1 MKFGFR
7 KFSLNKSIK
16 ARTTGRMTRILKK
29 AVNPFYG
36 KKGVGFIKNPKRAIN
51 NFLYKRTTIGV
62 SDIARAASKKTSTK
76 HSKKSQNVELN
87 IHVQDAEY
95 QQANTANPGCG
106 SLAFTALMVIF
117 AISSL
122 MNIPKYLAAFDWF
135 GVIFSLV
142 ILSVCLFSA
151 YCVFDNA
158 RAKSVEDDSSLK
170 LSEQQ
175 EKDCRQLNDDN

>member
-51 NFLYKRTTIGV
+51 SFLYKRTTIGV
-62 SDIARAASKKTSTK
+62 SDIARVASKKTATK
-76 HSKKSQNVELN
+76 HSKKSQNVELD
-87 IHVQDAEY
+87 IHVQDIENE
-95 QQANTANPGCG
+95 QASTTNPGCG
-106 SLAFTALMVIF
+106 SLVFAAFMVIF

-158 RAKSVEDDSSLK
+158 RAKSAEDDSSLK
-170 LSEQQ
+170 FNKQ
-175 EKDCRQLNDDN
+175 